1 MMQDTSIQ
9 TVGDNEAHWSLPR
22 RDYILLPAIFI
33 TTILFILAGAEAA
46 IRLIYVQAD
55 DPYTCRYVT
64 QMGYRYHPDCTSHDK
79 VWEGSWI
86 TEHFNDCG
94 YRSAKSCA
102 PRPPGS
108 LRVVVVGSSTARG
121 ASVNYDDSFAAR
133 ASAALS
139 ERCGGV
145 VDFQDLGTEAA
156 DVNRIDLRIPEALK
170 LHPAAIVMT
179 VGPYDLQ
186 HLKDP
191 PPLPDGSKPP
201 RPFDLVNWMRE
212 SRLFLFIEYYLFR
225 DPAAHARAFLLKG
238 DSADYVRTPL
248 SPVWQHRVQD
258 FGDLLARI
266 TAGSGS
272 VPVLLFYIPERP
284 QVALAGRV
292 ADPPDVDPFVVGA
305 ALERVAAPL
314 GVRFIDTTR
323 ALGAAPDFQSLFYT
337 IEGHANAGG
346 HAVIAS
352 DVEQA
357 LLAEPA
363 FARCTQ
369 R

>member
-33 TTILFILAGAEAA
+33 MTILFILAGAEAT

-55 DPYTCRYVT
+55 DPYTCRFIT
-64 QMGYRYHPDCTSHDK
+64 QAGYRYHPDCTSHNK

-86 TEHFNDCG
+86 TEHFNECG
-94 YRSAKSCA
+94 YRSAESCA

-139 ERCGGV
+139 EHCGDV

-156 DVNRIDLRIPEALK
+156 DVDRIDLRIPEAMRLR
-170 LHPAAIVMT
+170 PAAIVMT

-201 RPFDLVNWMRE
+201 KPFDLVNRMRE

-266 TAGSGS
+266 VAGSGS
-272 VPVLLFYIPERP
+272 VPVSLFYIPERP

-314 GVRFIDTTR
+314 GVRFTDTTR

>member
-1 MMQDTSIQ
+1 MRDTSIQ
-9 TVGDNEAHWSLPR
+9 TVGDNEAQWKLPR

-33 TTILFILAGAEAA
+33 MTILFILAGAEAT

-55 DPYTCRYVT
+55 DPYACRYVSQT
-64 QMGYRYHPDCTSHDK
+64 GYRYHPECTSHDK

-94 YRSAKSCA
+94 YRSEGSCA

-139 ERCGGV
+139 ERCGEV
-145 VDFQDLGTEAA
+145 VDFQNLGTEAA
-156 DVNRIDLRIPEALK
+156 DVNRIDLRIPEAVRLG
-170 LHPAAIVMT
+170 PAAIVMT

-191 PPLPDGSKPP
+191 PPLPDGPKPP
-201 RPFDLVNWMRE
+201 RPFDLVNRMRE
-212 SRLFLFIEYYLFR
+212 SRLVLLIEYYMFR

-266 TAGSGS
+266 TAESEG

-292 ADPPDVDPFVVGA
+292 ADPPDVDPFVLGA

-314 GVRFIDTTR
+314 GVRFTDTTR

-357 LLAEPA
+357 LLSEPA